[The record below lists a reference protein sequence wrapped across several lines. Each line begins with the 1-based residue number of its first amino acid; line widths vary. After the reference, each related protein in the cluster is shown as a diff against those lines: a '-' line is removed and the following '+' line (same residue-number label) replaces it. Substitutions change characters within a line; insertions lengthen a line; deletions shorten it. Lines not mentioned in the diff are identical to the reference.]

1 MSLIMKEQQE
11 LQEKDLALINMADR
25 AQSLS
30 PTQALNASNRPADD
44 LLYSFTENDL
54 EDAEEIDVLDT
65 AEAESSINDTN
76 LAEVDEGGE
85 VGDELSLYLHEMG
98 RIPLLTAKEEVRLA
112 LMAQQG
118 RFELQRAL
126 QDNTLPDKQIMEQ
139 AKKAQGCLI
148 EANLRLVVS
157 IAKRYQNRNLAL
169 LDLIQEGNQG
179 LMVAVDKFDP
189 TKGYKFSTYA
199 TWWIRQF
206 VSRAVANHARTIRLP
221 VHLFEMINRVA
232 RVRAHLYQELGREPL
247 AAEIAQRM
255 GISVEKIRDSLKAD
269 QQLISL
275 ETPIGEDD
283 DNELS
288 DFLEDQM
295 QQSPVEITTQH
306 QLQAYVAN
314 ALQDLSERERHILQL
329 RYGLLDGR
337 SRTLAE
343 IGRILHLSRERI
355 RQIEKKAL
363 QKLRAERSDQ
373 LKDFLY

>member
-1 MSLIMKEQQE
+1 MSLIIKEQQE
-11 LQEKDLALINMADR
+11 IQEQDLALINMLDR

-30 PTQALNASNRPADD
+30 STQALNAASRPADD
-44 LLYSFTENDL
+44 LLHSFSKSDL
-54 EDAEEIDVLDT
+54 ENTEEADALDT
-65 AEAESSINDTN
+65 IEAEPFVNDTD
-76 LAEVDEGGE
+76 LSEVDEGGE
-85 VGDELSLYLHEMG
+85 VGDELSLYLREMG

-112 LMAQQG
+112 LLAQQG
-118 RFELQRAL
+118 RFELQHAL
-126 QDNTLPDKQIMEQ
+126 QDNTLPDNKVMEQ
-139 AKKAQGCLI
+139 AKKAQRCLI

-157 IAKRYQNRNLAL
+157 IAKRYQNRNMAL

-189 TKGYKFSTYA
+189 TKGNKFSTYA

-221 VHLFEMINRVA
+221 VHLFETINRVS

-255 GISVEKIRDSLKAD
+255 GTSVEKIRESLKVD

-275 ETPIGEDD
+275 ETPVGEDD

-295 QQSPVEITTQH
+295 QQSPMEITAQH
-306 QLQAYVAN
+306 QLQAYVTN
-314 ALQDLSERERHILQL
+314 ALQDLSERERYILQL
-329 RYGLLDGR
+329 RYGLLDGT

-363 QKLRAERSDQ
+363 QKLRVERNDQ
-373 LKDFLY
+373 LKDFLM